1 MIKRI
6 LVIISVILLLA
17 IAVLLFRAFTFTSPP
32 QALPTLENA
41 ALPQN
46 KPERSV
52 KKLAHALT
60 FRTISHKAGMRNN
73 EAFTNFHNYLD
84 SIFPL
89 FASRTHVDTVGLS
102 LMYTWP
108 GKNPKLKPLVLMAHQ
123 DVVPVEYNTQA
134 EWELPPFAGKAKNGY
149 LYGRGTLD
157 DKGAMLAIMEAVHQ
171 LLEQNINPQRTLIMC
186 FGHDEEIGGREGAA
200 QLSALLQKRGVSAAM
215 VLDEGGTLS
224 KGIVPGIQQP
234 VALVGTSEK
243 GYVSLELIAKRE
255 GGHSSM
261 PEKDNAVT
269 ALHRALA
276 KLMDNPPPNRI
287 STPMEGFMKTVG
299 PEMPFVQKIAF
310 ANKALFKPL
319 IFRVYQQSAAA
330 AALVHTTQVPT
341 MLQAGIKDNV
351 VPTRA
356 KAVVNYRLLP
366 GDEPREMLERARSL
380 IADSAVGVRIYDDFA
395 IPASPVS
402 PDTGKAF
409 GTLAAAIKAVQDTA
423 VIVSPYLVLG
433 ATDGRY
439 FYNISKQVY
448 RFSPFPLRSEDLA
461 RIHGLNERIK
471 ITDYARA
478 ITFYQTLI
486 LNY

>member
-1 MIKRI
+1 MLKRI
-6 LVIISVILLLA
+6 FTGLLLVVLMAIVVILYRTL
-17 IAVLLFRAFTFTSPP
+17 TFTPAHTAFP
-32 QALPTLENA
+32 ELNKQ

-46 KPERSV
+46 GNAQI
-52 KKLAHALT
+52 LAQALT
-60 FRTISHKAGMRNN
+60 YRTISHKPGMRDE
-73 EAFTNFHNYLD
+73 EAFAHFHHYLD

-89 FASRTHVDTVGLS
+89 LRQNTQIDTLNLS

-108 GKNPKLKPLVLMAHQ
+108 GSDPALKPLVLMAHQ
-123 DVVPVEYNTQA
+123 DVVPVEHNTRE

-157 DKGAMLAIMEAVHQ
+157 DKGAMLAIMEAAHQ
-171 LLEQNINPQRTLIMC
+171 LMEKGVKPQRSLIMC
-186 FGHDEEIGGREGAA
+186 FGHDEEIGGKKGAA
-200 QLSALLQKRGVSAAM
+200 KMSALLEKRGVEAAM
-215 VLDEGGTLS
+215 VVDEGGTLS
-224 KGIVPGIQQP
+224 KGIVPGIQKP
-234 VALVGTSEK
+234 VALIGTSEK
-243 GYVSLELIAKRE
+243 GYVSLELIAKRS

-269 ALHRALA
+269 ALHRALD
-276 KLMDNPPPNRI
+276 KLLENPPPNRI
-287 STPMEGFMKTVG
+287 SAPMEGFMKTVG
-299 PEMPFVQKIAF
+299 PEMPFTQKIAF

-319 IFRVYQQSAAA
+319 IYKVYQQSAAA
-330 AALVHTTQVPT
+330 AALIHTTQVPT

-356 KAVVNYRLLP
+356 RAVVNYRLLP
-366 GDEPREMLERARSL
+366 GDAPEEILNRARNL
-380 IADSAVGVRIYDDFA
+380 IADSAVGVRIYDNFA

-402 PDTGKAF
+402 PDTGRAF
-409 GTLAAAIKAVQDTA
+409 GLLAAAIQAVQDTP

-439 FYNISKQVY
+439 FYSISKHVY

-471 ITDYARA
+471 IKDYSKA
-478 ITFYQTLI
+478 ISFYQTLI
-486 LNY
+486 LNF